1 MAVTQRAPKFP
12 VLGRLGGLAPPV
24 QHWRRSRGRA
34 CRTTSSEWGRVRS
47 EYACGA
53 STRQEPLPRSPVE
66 AVLLRP
72 LCVRSELGCS
82 RSQLWR
88 WKWSHVLTG
97 RKSSAVSTA

>member
-53 STRQEPLPRSPVE
+53 STRQEPLPRSP
-66 AVLLRP
+66 P
-72 LCVRSELGCS
+72 S
-82 RSQLWR
+82 RR
-88 WKWSHVLTG
+88 F
-97 RKSSAVSTA
+97 SSVPSACGLS

>member
-53 STRQEPLPRSPVE
+53 STRQEPLPRSPPS
-66 AVLLRP
+66 RRFSSIP
-72 LCVRSELGCS
+72 SELGCS